1 MINLKQVMANF
12 LDLVKSNS
20 KSISEVVKP
29 LNQLTTSEIEL
40 LLILIKNSSFK
51 GEQLELVYNTAV
63 KLQAQYIQ
71 LTPSK

>member
-12 LDLVKSNS
+12 LDLVKS
-20 KSISEVVKP
+20 KSNSEVVKP

-63 KLQAQYIQ
+63 KLQTQYIQ
-71 LTPSK
+71 LTATK

>member
-1 MINLKQVMANF
+1 MINLNQVMANF

-20 KSISEVVKP
+20 KSISEAVKP
-29 LNQLTTSEIEL
+29 LNQLTTTEIEL
-40 LLILIKNSSFK
+40 LLILIKNSSFN

-71 LTPSK
+71 LTTTK